1 MQETPPHTLL
11 EIRLLLSQYL
21 DEVLEPAQMQEIDG
35 LLSRF
40 PQYVEELRNLKK
52 SREAL
57 LSSLDG
63 QELPKTPDDQANKD
77 AWRSI
82 SKRLKA
88 DKKNET
94 RSFDAEFV
102 SAYYDGEIPAVD
114 SEFIEF
120 ESQLFHNVEAN
131 DLLARMGE
139 ISESVRQFGYRLEN
153 ACTLDIAQDVM
164 AAFRAEQP
172 QASID
177 IKVLDAG
184 SWEDPVPAELE
195 LMSAYADQ
203 ALTPRE
209 TIEANRLIESGQTAK
224 FALGRFNRISERIAS
239 ISTQIQAQAP
249 DLWPSVLV
257 MLNKPPE
264 EGGLVVPID
273 RFRTLR
279 RWAKIAGPVAAAVL
293 LLVLFTPAQQ
303 QQQAPVQS
311 IAQVIPVS
319 QPQADMLS
327 SDLNGQPAA
336 QETLASEYREL
347 ASVPGRSGQ
356 QPVGLT
362 FVSASAEETSVRPND
377 VIPALEVRRSYG
389 LTARP
394 AVAAPSPA
402 KVAARPVAKAE
413 SEGKMISSGKSSPS
427 SEEYLFNALN
437 EQMPG
442 EDLSSIFG
450 K

>member
-21 DEVLEPAQMQEIDG
+21 DEMLEPPQMQEIDD

-40 PQYVEELRNLKK
+40 PQYVEELRKLKK

-63 QELPKTPDDQANKD
+63 QELSNMPQEQANRD

-102 SAYYDGEIPAVD
+102 SAYYDGEIPAAD

-120 ESQLFHNVEAN
+120 ESQLFHNTEAN

-153 ACTLDIAQDVM
+153 ACTLDITQDVM

-172 QASID
+172 QASNETTI
-177 IKVLDAG
+177 LDSG
-184 SWEDPVPAELE
+184 SWEDTVPAELE
-195 LMSAYADQ
+195 LISAYADQ

-224 FALGRFNRISERIAS
+224 FALGRFNHISERIAS

-257 MLNKPPE
+257 LLNKTPE

-273 RFRTLR
+273 RFRPLR

-293 LLVLFTPAQQ
+293 LLVLFSPVPQ
-303 QQQAPVQS
+303 QQQAPVQR
-311 IAQVIPVS
+311 IAQGIPVS
-319 QPQADMLS
+319 QPQAADILPV
-327 SDLNGQPAA
+327 LNEQPTEEEA
-336 QETLASEYREL
+336 LAPESREL
-347 ASVPGRSGQ
+347 ASVPVRNNQ

-362 FVSASAEETSVRPND
+362 FVSASAEEAPVGSND

-389 LTARP
+389 LTASP
-394 AVAAPSPA
+394 ATAPSPA
-402 KVAARPVAKAE
+402 KVAARPSAKVE

-427 SEEYLFNALN
+427 SEEYLFNALS

-442 EDLSSIFG
+442 EDISSIFG